1 MRTLDAKVSGRVV
14 DASSLFFS
22 DVMACTAGADTEA
35 GAPKVFALPDCEE
48 KGFVAPAPGLEEKGL
63 EKGFAEAEAPA
74 PFCTPKRD
82 SPILNCGFSSGF
94 SSFFSILAAGIL
106 LLAPFAM
113 RTPRIPLTLPSFLLH
128 VLRRHVQMYNRR
140 SWPGKVSG
148 MSPLSSSKRLR
159 RPLQT
164 LHLARAPE
172 GAVLSSIQLYC
183 TA

>member
-1 MRTLDAKVSGRVV
+1 MRALDAKVSGRVV

-22 DVMACTAGADTEA
+22 DAMACTAGAGA
-35 GAPKVFALPDCEE
+35 GAPKGFALPDCEE
-48 KGFVAPAPGLEEKGL
+48 KGFATPAPGLEEKGL

-74 PFCTPKRD
+74 PFCTPKSD
-82 SPILNCGFSSGF
+82 SPILGCGFSSGL

-106 LLAPFAM
+106 LPAPFVM
-113 RTPRIPLTLPSFLLH
+113 RTPRMPLTLPSFLLH

-164 LHLARAPE
+164 LHLAREPE